1 MAVTGFTF
9 QQASLGL
16 ANGYMQMNGA
26 HTWKIALSNGAGPV
40 TQATAGI
47 QAAKL
52 ASDYFAIS
60 TLSEVPNGSGYTTG
74 GVAVA
79 SPTGV
84 VATNVLKFTSATN
97 PSWTSATFNAN
108 QAILYDSSASTIQLL
123 CCWDFGGSIP
133 ISGGTLTLS
142 INGSGLMTIT
152 DN

>member
-16 ANGYMQMNGA
+16 ANGNMQFNGA
-26 HTWKIALSNGAGPV
+26 HTWKIALSNAAGPIS
-40 TQATAGI
+40 QASTGM

-52 ASDYFAIS
+52 FTDYTAQSAEIS
-60 TLSEVPNGSGYTTG
+60 GAGYTAG
-74 GVAVA
+74 GATVA

-84 VATNVLKFTSATN
+84 VTTNVLKFTSSTN

-133 ISGGTLTLS
+133 ISTGTLTLS
-142 INGSGLMTIT
+142 INASGLMTIT

>member
-1 MAVTGFTF
+1 MSVTGFTF

-16 ANGYMQMNGA
+16 ANGNMQMNGA
-26 HTWKIALSNGAGPV
+26 HTWKVALSNGAGVV
-40 TQATAGI
+40 TQATTGI

-52 ASDYFAIS
+52 FTDYTAIS
-60 TLSEVPNGSGYTTG
+60 TLAEITGTGYTAG

-84 VATNVLKFTSATN
+84 VTTNVLKFTSATN
-97 PSWTSATFNAN
+97 PSWTTATFNAN

-142 INGSGLMTIT
+142 INASGLMTIT